1 MAPKIWPKRT
11 ETGVVLLLV
20 GVLLILGCLGVAAV
34 RAGRRAA
41 SLKAHLNG
49 LEALAKADQPWWETI
64 TPARTHIAG
73 AGDDLVAVQAELGPW
88 LPFCQYLGWIPG
100 VGGDIQSAPHLLDMA
115 VAVTNGGALLTE
127 GISPFV
133 ERTGQAGESTTPAQ
147 GLAFLTDA
155 EPALSAARTQLA
167 AGAEARERIDVARLS
182 TRTADLVAR
191 MDRYLSLMQ
200 AGVDGALVISRAFGG
215 AEPRNIL
222 LLAQNDDELR
232 ATGGFISGAVLL
244 TFQDGIM
251 VHRSVLDSYQVD
263 DLSKPYPPPP
273 WPIRDYMA
281 ADIWLF
287 RDANWSPDFPTAA
300 RDAEGLYALGQG
312 QTVAGVIAADQQA
325 LRLMVDVLGPLQIEG
340 YADPVTG
347 DNLVE
352 YMRAAWAPDP
362 QGENTG
368 EWWQHRKDFMADVLG
383 AVVNGLEQDP
393 HSADR
398 VRLAQALHRSLEERH
413 LLVYLHDPVSAE
425 LLAERGWDGRLQAGT
440 GDYLMVVDSNVGFN
454 KVNPSV
460 RQKITYAVDLTDSG
474 HLQGEV
480 TIAYHNDGNSGEGA
494 CRQEARY
501 GLSYEDMMNRCY
513 WDYVRVLVPSG
524 SQLISATPA
533 PLPEGSLARTFRGVQ
548 ETPDTVTVEPGEG
561 ETTAF
566 GAFFVIAGGESR
578 ELAFAYDLP
587 PSVVQHNGTQ
597 SRYRLSMPK
606 QAGTDAIPLEVRV
619 RLPSAARAVASWP
632 KPTSID
638 QDELIYELS
647 LQTDQR
653 VELQYE

>member
-11 ETGVVLLLV
+11 ETGVILLLV
-20 GVLLILGCLGVAAV
+20 GVLLILACLGVGAV
-34 RAGRRAA
+34 RVGRRVA
-41 SLKAHLNG
+41 SLKAHVNG
-49 LEALAKADQPWWETI
+49 LEALAKAGQPWWETI
-64 TPARTHIAG
+64 TPARTHIVG

-88 LPFCQYLGWIPG
+88 LPFCQYLGWVPG

-115 VAVTNGGALLTE
+115 VAVTNGGTLVTE
-127 GISPFV
+127 SISPFV
-133 ERTGQAGESTTPAQ
+133 EPSRPAGESPTLAQ
-147 GLAFLTDA
+147 GLALLTDA
-155 EPALSAARTQLA
+155 EPTLSAARTGLA
-167 AGAEARERIDVARLS
+167 AGAEAQERINVARLS
-182 TRTADLVAR
+182 TRTADMVAR
-191 MDRYLSLMQ
+191 VDRYLSLMQ

-215 AEPRNIL
+215 AEPRNYL

-244 TFQDGIM
+244 TFQDGRV
-251 VHRSVLDSYQVD
+251 VHRSMLDSYQVD

-300 RDAEGLYALGQG
+300 RDAEDLYALGQG
-312 QTVAGVIAADQQA
+312 QTVEGVIAADQQA
-325 LRLMVDVLGPLQIEG
+325 LRLMVDVLGPLQVEG

-352 YMRAAWAPDP
+352 YMHAAWAPDP

-383 AVVNGLEQDP
+383 AIVNGFEQDP
-393 HSADR
+393 QSVDR
-398 VRLAQALHRSLEERH
+398 VRLAQALHRVLEERH

-425 LLAERGWDGRLQAGT
+425 LLAERGWDGRLQAGA

-454 KVNPSV
+454 KVNPNV
-460 RQKITYAVDLTDSG
+460 RQEITYAVDLTDAG
-474 HLQGEV
+474 HPQGETRIV
-480 TIAYHNDGNSGEGA
+480 YHNDSVPDDEA

-501 GLSYEDMMNRCY
+501 GRSYEDMMNRCY

-533 PLPEGSLARTFRGVQ
+533 PLPEGALARTFRGVQ
-548 ETPDTVTVEPGEG
+548 EPMDTVAVEPGES
-561 ETTAF
+561 ETVTF

-578 ELAFAYDLP
+578 EMTFAYDLP
-587 PSVVQHNGTQ
+587 PSVVQRNGTQ
-597 SRYRLSMPK
+597 SRYRLSVQK
-606 QAGTDAIPLEVRV
+606 QAGTHALPLQVRI
-619 RLPSAARAVASWP
+619 RLPSGARAVTSRP

-647 LQTDQR
+647 LQTDRR
-653 VELQYE
+653 VELQYD